1 MEWNTETEIFILF
14 IYYLIPA
21 VIIGGVLIGL
31 IVLLSNLIKSK
42 NKRRKKWKPGFLP
55 API

>member
-31 IVLLSNLIKSK
+31 IVLSSNLIKSK
-42 NKRRKKWKPGFLP
+42 NKRRKK
-55 API
+55 